1 MLRKTAHSLES
12 KLHENSLSRKH
23 FYRRTREWWNTL
35 LQSRSEK
42 QADRPGNETDQ
53 TTGSKVNFDCYV
65 CIIWKSSEFCR
76 CQHNMH
82 TYPVA
87 FIRIWCQGPVENW
100 YIAIYV
106 CVHLQCLWKC
116 FQHPFVVCS
125 LFLLARSCIAIIDIQ
140 LFSTLPHM
148 CVKGMAS
155 RLCIRDS
162 Q

>member
-1 MLRKTAHSLES
+1 MSDDETIC
-12 KLHENSLSRKH
+12 
-23 FYRRTREWWNTL
+23 

-42 QADRPGNETDQ
+42 QANRPGNETDQ
-53 TTGSKVNFDCYV
+53 TTGSKVNFDCYL

-87 FIRIWCQGPVENW
+87 FIRIRCQGSVENW
-100 YIAIYV
+100 YIPIYV
-106 CVHLQCLWKC
+106 CVHLQCLWEC
-116 FQHPFVVCS
+116 FQYPFVVCS
-125 LFLLARSCIAIIDIQ
+125 LFPLQ
-140 LFSTLPHM
+140 LVSTVPHM